1 MEIFAD
7 EIQGALRI
15 ITSGGNGLRGQNGGN
30 GQPGEDN
37 NNRVNIAER
46 LLRGSYVCGLIF

>member
-15 ITSGGNGLRGQNGGN
+15 MTNGGNGLRGQNGGN
-30 GQPGEDN
+30 GIPGEPN
-37 NNRVNIAER
+37 NNRVNVV
-46 LLRGSYVCGLIF
+46 LLY